1 MDFRRKAIEL
11 YNNGM
16 SAEKISK
23 KINIDVTENTILGWI
38 NEEKQYEEQKIKRK
52 NEKKIAK
59 IGKEIKKAKQIM
71 KNTYDQDQKEELCSY
86 IIDKAKEILEID
98 PNNKITIAER
108 IAAYMKLGQLENAED
123 NSKELLK
130 IDPDNVIALNYLSKI
145 ERNRGNLEAEKEYL
159 EKILEISSEDE
170 EQKVVMRLARVNR
183 ILEERQKKKD
193 EEGITTKTKM
203 QLNEEEQQEY
213 AENNIDIE
221 ELFTIEK
228 QEEYINDIYRKFS
241 EGQIN
246 SSQLKQIGQELKK
259 YPDEVESVIFMLDLY
274 SKMTDEYEN
283 AMEKLIEYND
293 AKQDITDTQRQILKK
308 EINKYNSILQ
318 FNEEQDKKEQEEEDL
333 RKEQTKEQREYS
345 KLILEKIKNGKI
357 TREELPEIVSR
368 LENYPDKARSVFL
381 ITKLYEII
389 EGKDEALNML
399 AKYTR
404 VRNLSEYE
412 RKMISEMQIIINNK
426 KRIENSTTE
435 KIKRIYLKK
444 QQAEERK
451 EKRYERK
458 MQKEKV
464 IGYVEEGKS
473 IEQIEKL
480 LLSNGIKMT
489 ITTIRNIRD
498 KCAKDNEK
506 VQEKISQSMKTASDL
521 LEAGYE
527 PNQVYQFIG
536 YEISLKEIKQLSKEE
551 DIELSH

>member
-246 SSQLKQIGQELKK
+246 SSQLKQIGKELKK

-458 MQKEKV
+458 MQKDKV
-464 IGYVEEGKS
+464 ISYVEEGKS

>member
-59 IGKEIKKAKQIM
+59 IAKEIKKAKQIM

-98 PNNKITIAER
+98 PNNKIAIAER

-193 EEGITTKTKM
+193 EEEITIKTKM

-318 FNEEQDKKEQEEEDL
+318 FNEEQDKKEQEEESL

-536 YEISLKEIKQLSKEE
+536 YEISLKEIKQLSKE

>member
-59 IGKEIKKAKQIM
+59 IAKEIKKAKQIM

-86 IIDKAKEILEID
+86 IIDKVKEILEID
-98 PNNKITIAER
+98 PNNKISIAEK

-193 EEGITTKTKM
+193 KEGITTKTKM

-458 MQKEKV
+458 MQKDKV
-464 IGYVEEGKS
+464 ISYVEEGKS

>member
-11 YNNGM
+11 YNDGM

-59 IGKEIKKAKQIM
+59 IAKEIKKAKQIM

-98 PNNKITIAER
+98 PNNKIAIAER

-193 EEGITTKTKM
+193 EEEITIKTKM

-318 FNEEQDKKEQEEEDL
+318 FNEEQDKKEQEEESL

>member
-59 IGKEIKKAKQIM
+59 IAKEIKKAKQIM

-86 IIDKAKEILEID
+86 IIDKVKEILEID
-98 PNNKITIAER
+98 PNNKISIAEK
-108 IAAYMKLGQLENAED
+108 IASYMKLGQLENAED

-293 AKQDITDTQRQILKK
+293 AKQDITYTQRQILKK

-318 FNEEQDKKEQEEEDL
+318 FNEEQDKKEQEEESL

-357 TREELPEIVSR
+357 TREELPEIVSK

-551 DIELSH
+551 EIELSH

>member
-59 IGKEIKKAKQIM
+59 IAKEIKKAKQIM

-193 EEGITTKTKM
+193 EEEITIKTKM